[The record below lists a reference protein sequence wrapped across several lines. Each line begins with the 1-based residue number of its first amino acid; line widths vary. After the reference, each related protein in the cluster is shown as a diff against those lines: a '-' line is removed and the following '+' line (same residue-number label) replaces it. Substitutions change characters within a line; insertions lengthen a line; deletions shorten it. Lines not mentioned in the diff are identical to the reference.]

1 MGFSDE
7 VVMKME
13 AWVLDRVGMGEE
25 KGRELSDWR
34 ERESGEKWRR
44 SRESEGWPAA
54 ANAESGGV
62 KMVREDGKLM
72 EWG

>member
-7 VVMKME
+7 VVIKTE

-25 KGRELSDWR
+25 NGRELSDWR

-44 SRESEGWPAA
+44 SRVSEGWPAA
-54 ANAESGGV
+54 AKAESGGV
-62 KMVREDGKLM
+62 KMVSEDGKLM
-72 EWG
+72 KRG